1 MNANMA
7 PSETSRST
15 SSKRDE
21 EEEDDYLTMSFDDP
35 STKSKKKESLVEQNR
50 RKQREAEIRGRP
62 KSKTELAA
70 EEAAKREA
78 ALATSMLDTSNKGY
92 KMMAALG
99 YKAGSTLG
107 AGKATDALLEPVGL
121 EMKEGR
127 SGVGADSEKKRK
139 FKEEVERKAG
149 EEKRVKV
156 DEGDFR
162 ERNRLERELKRT
174 EGQVIGAQKVCER
187 LEEEEQELSARNGVL
202 DGKEDGS
209 GNGTRKKKV
218 KPLSKINVLWR
229 GLVKHRELK
238 ERDRRMRY
246 DLHQSL
252 TQTPTYDDP
261 EEDKEDR
268 MALGRKDKL
277 EEVDLDLDEEDED
290 LNAFEALE
298 PAEKLSQLVDY
309 LRDRWHYCF
318 WCKYQYPDKEM
329 KGCPGKAE
337 EDHD

>member
-1 MNANMA
+1 MA
-7 PSETSRST
+7 PSETSRPT
-15 SSKRDE
+15 SSKGDD
-21 EEEDDYLTMSFDDP
+21 EEEDDYLTMSFDNP
-35 STKSKKKESLVEQNR
+35 STTSRKKESLVERKR

-62 KSKTELAA
+62 KSKAELAA

-78 ALATSMLDTSNKGY
+78 ALATSTLDTSNKGY

-127 SGVGADSEKKRK
+127 SGIGADSEKKRK
-139 FKEEVERKAG
+139 FREEVEWKAG

-156 DEGDFR
+156 GEGDFR
-162 ERNRLERELKRT
+162 ERNRLEREQKRK
-174 EGQVIGAQKVCER
+174 EGQVVGAQKVCER
-187 LEEEEQELSARNGVL
+187 LDEEELLAGNDVQ
-202 DGKEDGS
+202 DGEGDAS
-209 GNGTRKKKV
+209 TTATQKKRQPLEKV
-218 KPLSKINVLWR
+218 NVLWR
-229 GLVKHRELK
+229 GLAKHRAVK

-252 TQTPTYDDP
+252 TRTTTYDDP

-268 MALGRKDKL
+268 MALGKKNQL
-277 EEVDLDLDEEDED
+277 EEVDIDLDQEDEELD
-290 LNAFEALE
+290 AFEALE
-298 PAEKLSQLVDY
+298 PAKKLSRLVHY
-309 LRDRWHYCF
+309 LRERWSYCF
-318 WCKYQYPDKEM
+318 WCKYQYPDKELE
-329 KGCPGKAE
+329 GCPGTTE

>member
-1 MNANMA
+1 MNADMA

-15 SSKRDE
+15 ISNEDE

-62 KSKTELAA
+62 KSKVELAA

-78 ALATSMLDTSNKGY
+78 ALATSTLDTSNKGY

-107 AGKATDALLEPVGL
+107 AGKAVDALLEPVGL

-127 SGVGADSEKKRK
+127 SGIGADSEKKRK
-139 FKEEVERKAG
+139 FREEIERKTG

-162 ERNRLERELKRT
+162 ARNRLERELKRT

-187 LEEEEQELSARNGVL
+187 LEEEELSVGNGVL
-202 DGKEDGS
+202 DVEGDGS
-209 GNGTRKKKV
+209 GEVTKKKKV
-218 KPLSKINVLWR
+218 QPLSKINVLWR

-252 TQTPTYDDP
+252 TRTPTYDDL
-261 EEDKEDR
+261 EEEKEDR
-268 MALGRKDKL
+268 MALGKKDKL
-277 EEVDLDLDEEDED
+277 EEIDLDLDEEDED
-290 LNAFEALE
+290 LDAFEALE
-298 PAEKLSQLVDY
+298 PAERLSRLVDY
-309 LRDRWHYCF
+309 LRDRWFYCF

-329 KGCPGKAE
+329 EGCPGKTE

>member
-1 MNANMA
+1 MA
-7 PSETSRST
+7 PSETSRPT
-15 SSKRDE
+15 NPKGDE

-35 STKSKKKESLVEQNR
+35 SITSKKASLVEQKK

-62 KSKTELAA
+62 KSKQELAT
-70 EEAAKREA
+70 EEAARREA
-78 ALATSMLDTSNKGY
+78 ALTTSTLDTSNKGY

-127 SGVGADSEKKRK
+127 SGIGADSEKKRK
-139 FKEEVERKAG
+139 FREEVERKAG

-156 DEGDFR
+156 EEGDFR
-162 ERNRLERELKRT
+162 ERNRLEREQRRM

-187 LEEEEQELSARNGVL
+187 LQEEEQSA
-202 DGKEDGS
+202 
-209 GNGTRKKKV
+209 GNGIHGGEGDNTAAAALKKRQPLGKV
-218 KPLSKINVLWR
+218 NVLWR

-252 TQTPTYDDP
+252 TRKPTYDDP
-261 EEDKEDR
+261 DEDKEDR
-268 MALGRKDKL
+268 MALGMKDRL
-277 EEVDLDLDEEDED
+277 EEVDLDLDQEDEELD
-290 LNAFEALE
+290 AFQVLE
-298 PAEKLSQLVDY
+298 PAEKLSQLVEY
-309 LRDRWHYCF
+309 LRERWFYCF

-329 KGCPGKAE
+329 EGCPGTTE